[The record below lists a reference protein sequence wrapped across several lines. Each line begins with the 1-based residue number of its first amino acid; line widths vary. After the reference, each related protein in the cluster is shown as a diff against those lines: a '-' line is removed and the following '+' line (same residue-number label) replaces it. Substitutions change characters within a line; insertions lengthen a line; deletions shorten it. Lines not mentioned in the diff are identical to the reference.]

1 MSPRQLVT
9 GAWLYGDFMRYGGWR
24 LRSQCDCIESQTDS
38 KPQIRLL
45 FELELS
51 WALIGFVFGS
61 FGVTYCTL
69 WRLGINTL
77 LFAHSDIVAELGRNW
92 LT

>member
-1 MSPRQLVT
+1 MATLCVT
-9 GAWLYGDFMRYGGWR
+9 VGGGCG
-24 LRSQCDCIESQTDS
+24 LGVIVLSQADS

-51 WALIGFVFGS
+51 WALMGFVLGS
-61 FGVTYCTL
+61 CGVTYCTL

-77 LFAHSDIVAELGRNW
+77 LFAHSDIVAKLGRNW

>member
-1 MSPRQLVT
+1 MATLCVT
-9 GAWLYGDFMRYGGWR
+9 VGGGCG
-24 LRSQCDCIESQTDS
+24 LSVMVLSQTDS

-45 FELELS
+45 FELEIS
-51 WALIGFVFGS
+51 FVLGS
-61 FGVTYCTL
+61 FSVTYCTL

>member
-1 MSPRQLVT
+1 MATLCVT
-9 GAWLYGDFMRYGGWR
+9 VGGGCG
-24 LRSQCDCIESQTDS
+24 LSVIVLSQTDS

-45 FELELS
+45 FELEIS
-51 WALIGFVFGS
+51 FVLGS

-77 LFAHSDIVAELGRNW
+77 LFAHSDIVAKLGRNW

>member
-1 MSPRQLVT
+1 MATLCVT
-9 GAWLYGDFMRYGGWR
+9 VGGGCG
-24 LRSQCDCIESQTDS
+24 LSVMVLSQTDS

>member
-1 MSPRQLVT
+1 MATLCVT
-9 GAWLYGDFMRYGGWR
+9 VGGGCG
-24 LRSQCDCIESQTDS
+24 LGVIVLSQTDS

-51 WALIGFVFGS
+51 WALMGFVLGS
-61 FGVTYCTL
+61 FSVTYCTL

-77 LFAHSDIVAELGRNW
+77 LFA
-92 LT
+92 

>member
-1 MSPRQLVT
+1 MATLCVT
-9 GAWLYGDFMRYGGWR
+9 VGGGCG
-24 LRSQCDCIESQTDS
+24 LGVIVLSQTDS

-51 WALIGFVFGS
+51 WSLMGFVLGS

-77 LFAHSDIVAELGRNW
+77 LFAHSDIVAKLGRNW